1 MSKQSFDEAIRRSD
15 ILDGTLKDRN
25 VNLALRNLPANF
37 AYDCNTVAGSFEA
50 PFLPLR
56 QLPSSP
62 LGVSGLTPL
71 PTARLANY
79 LHPPAAWKN
88 SDDFLL
94 AAVEAERRSLA
105 EVSDALIGKRQMAT
119 QEAQEKHA
127 LLRLSF
133 LQSAQPMQTMTPL
146 AAPARLVS
154 TGNKLCQAETPA
166 TSTKV
171 VKALA
176 WEERSEHGRYQA
188 PGHHRTGTPRD
199 FWWRPLTAP
208 TTGNKRQAETPATTS
223 SKVSK
228 ARGSS
233 LSGKSDPNMDKAE
246 TPATTSTKVSKARG
260 SSLRGKSDP
269 NMDTAETP
277 ATTSTKVSKV
287 WGSSLRGKSDP
298 NMDASKLPVIA
309 GQDQTIHG
317 VADQFPLKLYFM
329 LLDAEKQGK
338 SNIVS
343 FSSDGSA
350 FAIHDMK
357 AFMEDILP
365 TYFFAKQSKL
375 VSFVRQV
382 NLFGFV
388 RIRSGLNQGGF
399 YHELFKK
406 GRPELLAYMLRTDA
420 PKGKEDRCKTKKDR
434 RILVDYATKPS
445 RLGQP
450 PPAA

>member
-208 TTGNKRQAETPATTS
+208 TTGNKRQAETPAATS
-223 SKVSK
+223 S
-228 ARGSS
+228 
-233 LSGKSDPNMDKAE
+233 
-246 TPATTSTKVSKARG
+246 KVSKARG

-329 LLDAEKQGK
+329 LQDVEKQGK

-365 TYFFAKQSKL
+365 TYFFSKQSKL

-420 PKGKEDRCKTKKDR
+420 PKGKGDRCKTKKDR

-445 RLGQP
+445 RPGQP